1 VLWDYFVGA
10 LLPNDRDPAGPNV
23 PLRGS
28 RHGPAQ
34 NVRGT
39 RAGEVPSSRSWLPGS
54 EFCADHI

>member
-23 PLRGS
+23 PLRWS

-39 RAGEVPSSRSWLPGS
+39 RAGEVPLV
-54 EFCADHI
+54 